1 MKKKFKN
8 HKTHYSRFIL
18 LVFSILFLT
27 NSTHAQCSSSCL
39 AEIKIDYECV
49 KTTNSIPC
57 YGTTNA
63 YINNITPYN
72 VATNT
77 ITIGNQNFPGGTVSK
92 MTITEITITNSSG
105 TGIGGTFNTA
115 ADFNSSA
122 YHTATNITF
131 ADGANAVISASPGP
145 PASRTGWTFFF
156 TVNAV
161 NSDGVIVNGS
171 DGVTPAS
178 RSYSFKIV
186 KDGYI
191 VGDPHITTLDGVN
204 YDFQSKG
211 EFTALRGETN
221 EDFEIQTRQSAVAT
235 GVPGPNPYTGLAT
248 CVSINTAV
256 AARVGK
262 QRVTYQPSLDG
273 TADPKGMELRVD
285 GVVTKL
291 GENGLAL
298 SSGGRIV
305 KSSAGDGIQ
314 IDFPDGA
321 SLVVTSNWWAHYSV
335 WYLNVQIYRT
345 GATRGIMGIIPTDDS
360 IPSTGTSNSRRR
372 SWLPALPDG
381 SSLGPRPELH
391 VRFVQLY
398 RTFADAWRV
407 TDATSLFDYAPTKS
421 TADFTEKNW
430 PVENPQTC
438 NIPNQTPSPQP
449 PIMLSVAEELCRDI
463 VDPNMKANAIFDVM
477 VTGDSSFAKA
487 YLVTQQVQT
496 GTTAT
501 FLNASKDTTKSKEAV
516 TFTALVVRKFSTNTG
531 TLAGAVE
538 FTVDGEK
545 IGLVKLEA
553 DGRAIL
559 TTSSL
564 KVGQHQVAAKFIPD
578 SGGTVFSSSSPSMTH
593 IVTGGSAILHQWW
606 FWLLVL
612 LIIIGIIIAMR
623 KKKSNP

>member
-8 HKTHYSRFIL
+8 FKAHYSRFIL
-18 LVFSILFLT
+18 LVFSVLFLA
-27 NSTHAQCSSSCL
+27 NSTHAQCTATCL
-39 AEIKIDYECV
+39 GEIKLSFDCLSS
-49 KTTNSIPC
+49 TC

-63 YINNITPYN
+63 FINAISPYN

-77 ITIGNQNFPGGTVSK
+77 ITIGHQNFPAGTVNK
-92 MTITEITITNSSG
+92 LTITEITVTTSG
-105 TGIGGTFNTA
+105 GSTTTYNTA
-115 ADFNSSA
+115 GDFNASGHS
-122 YHTATNITF
+122 TSTNIKF
-131 ADGANAVISASPGP
+131 NEGANAEIKADPGP
-145 PASRTGWTFFF
+145 PASRTGWSFSF

-161 NSDGVIVNGS
+161 NSDGVIVVGS
-171 DGVTPAS
+171 DGATPAS
-178 RSYSFKIV
+178 RGYSFKIV

-211 EFTALRGETN
+211 EFTALKGGTN
-221 EDFEIQTRQSAVAT
+221 EDFEIQTRQHAVAT
-235 GVPGPNPYTGLAT
+235 GIFGPNPYTGLAT
-248 CVSINTAV
+248 CVSVNTAV

-262 QRVTYQPSLDG
+262 HRVSYQPSLEG
-273 TADPKGMELRVD
+273 VANPKGMELRVD

-314 IDFPDGA
+314 IDFPEGA

-360 IPSTGTSNSRRR
+360 IPGTGTSNSRRR

-381 SSLGPRPELH
+381 SLLGPMPADMHE
-391 VRFVQLY
+391 RFVQLY
-398 RTFADAWRV
+398 QTFADAWRV
-407 TDATSLFDYAPTKS
+407 TDSTSLFDYAPNKS
-421 TADFTEKNW
+421 TADFTDKNW
-430 PVENPQTC
+430 PVEHPQSC
-438 NIPNQTPSPQP
+438 NIPNQTPPPQP
-449 PIMLSVAEELCRDI
+449 PIILSVAEDLCRDI
-463 VDPNMKANAIFDVM
+463 IDPNMKANAIFDVM

-501 FLNASKDTTKSKEAV
+501 FVSASKDTTKSKEPV
-516 TFTALVVRKFSTNTG
+516 TFTALVVRKFSTGTG
-531 TLAGAVE
+531 ALAGAVE

-545 IGLVKLEA
+545 IGQVKLEA

-564 KVGQHQVAAKFIPD
+564 KVGQHKVAATFIPD
-578 SGGTVFSSSSPSMTH
+578 SGSTVFSSSSLDVTH
-593 IVTGGSAILHQWW
+593 TVIGGSAIWSQWW
-606 FWLLVL
+606 FWLLIL
-612 LIIIGIIIAMR
+612 LIIIVIIIALR
-623 KKKSNP
+623 KKKKNP